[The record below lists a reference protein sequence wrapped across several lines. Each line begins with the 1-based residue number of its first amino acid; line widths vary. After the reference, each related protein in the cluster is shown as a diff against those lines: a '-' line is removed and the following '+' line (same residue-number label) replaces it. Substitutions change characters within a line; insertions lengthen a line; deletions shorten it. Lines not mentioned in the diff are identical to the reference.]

1 MPGTNSSNLKK
12 TCVNCHFF
20 AYAMKYYSHKS
31 NQYSEEVVDQYYRNW
46 IREKCYNDNQSTEIP
61 EECNYLRGYNNEKA
75 SDLYI
80 VGLKCYKNVWPVIE
94 YSIERIPRTLDIK
107 TCSFLHTVP
116 KYREKAFEEITEVDR
131 SGSCF
136 FCEYKRGMS
145 FEAGVELERRAAQ
158 NNSITKPDGM
168 HQECQMGVKDVVPT
182 LYKKTP
188 KDAKWQG
195 LTMAFPSHLEGKVD
209 IEFNENVDFSVSLN
223 DLGFVDK
230 KATKKFKPLEAL
242 VLLKQFA
249 KNKKTYLLHPKDE
262 RERKNLYAQVESLR
276 KTLKQ
281 CFGIDGD
288 PVPANDKGGYRL
300 EFNAYCYNMAEKEEL
315 GIYLDSLKE
324 YMGALKTE
332 VGNSGKYRNEDNIQM
347 NKQSIEEATKEILQR
362 VPRFK
367 LNDIICTECYQ
378 KILIYIGSKDNS
390 LILCENCTLEPTNE
404 YVSKSVIEYKDN
416 DIPRSE
422 SSS

>member
-1 MPGTNSSNLKK
+1 MPGANSSNLKK

-158 NNSITKPDGM
+158 NNSITKPVDSKSANLSEQHIEAPTLQDEILKDTGYKRGGNEFVKKTDYWLISYEGETIQLTVSGNVGLEYIAHLLDNRGREYESHKLRNIVENKAPIESRHTIKYGQNDDGNKEGTDALPKEGPSYIM
-168 HQECQMGVKDVVPT
+168 DGVDVV
-182 LYKKTP
+182 LDEEALKEY
-188 KDAKWQG
+188 KDALK
-195 LTMAFPSHLEGKVD
+195 EY
-209 IEFNENVDFSVSLN
+209 NEDLDEAKKNN
-223 DLGFVDK
+223 DLGQIGK
-230 KATKKFKPLEAL
+230 LE
-242 VLLKQFA
+242 
-249 KNKKTYLLHPKDE
+249 E
-262 RERKNLYAQVESLR
+262 
-276 KTLKQ
+276 
-281 CFGIDGD
+281 
-288 PVPANDKGGYRL
+288 
-300 EFNAYCYNMAEKEEL
+300 
-315 GIYLDSLKE
+315 
-324 YMGALKTE
+324 
-332 VGNSGKYRNEDNIQM
+332 
-347 NKQSIEEATKEILQR
+347 SIEFI
-362 VPRFK
+362 
-367 LNDIICTECYQ
+367 
-378 KILIYIGSKDNS
+378 
-390 LILCENCTLEPTNE
+390 
-404 YVSKSVIEYKDN
+404 
-416 DIPRSE
+416 RSQMVADVGLKGR
-422 SSS
+422 